1 MKETI
6 GVDNITIMLST
17 GKKTHT
23 YKDYKNLPEGAP
35 YQLISGELIMTPAPN
50 TYHQRISKKLE
61 WELFKLE
68 EKGLGEVLYS
78 PLDVYFSETET
89 YQPDLVFIIKERLNI
104 IGEQKI
110 EGAPDVIIEILSPA
124 TAYYDLKA
132 KMHVYEKSGV
142 KEYWVVDP
150 MEKSIEIYEN
160 KDGTFL
166 LFDKAFLEKIKE
178 KDSVSSRLFSSLKI
192 SLEAIFK

>member
-1 MKETI
+1 M
-6 GVDNITIMLST
+6 
-17 GKKTHT
+17 
-23 YKDYKNLPEGAP
+23 
-35 YQLISGELIMTPAPN
+35 
-50 TYHQRISKKLE
+50 
-61 WELFKLE
+61 
-68 EKGLGEVLYS
+68 LYS
-78 PLDVYFSETET
+78 PIDVYFSETET

-110 EGAPDVIIEILSPA
+110 EGAPDVIMEILSPA

>member
-1 MKETI
+1 
-6 GVDNITIMLST
+6 
-17 GKKTHT
+17 
-23 YKDYKNLPEGAP
+23 
-35 YQLISGELIMTPAPN
+35 MTPATN

-61 WELFKLE
+61 WYLLKLE

-78 PLDVYFSETET
+78 PIDVNFSETET

-110 EGAPDVIIEILSPA
+110 EGAPDLIMEILSPA
-124 TAYYDLKA
+124 TAYYDLKV

-166 LFDKAFLEKIKE
+166 LADKAFSEKSKE
-178 KDSVSSRLFSSLKI
+178 KDKVSSRLFSSLMI
-192 SLEAIFK
+192 SLEAIY